1 VLAEVG
7 DDVALLLRQVRVVRL
22 AAGQDCLPPS
32 VAARVG
38 AGTGADRVVGL
49 LGCLV
54 AAALQQDRVEDLLL
68 CARVDLEQVGAA
80 ADRSGASPA
89 LTVCEV
95 VADEARDGDAARGC
109 G

>member
-1 VLAEVG
+1 
-7 DDVALLLRQVRVVRL
+7 
-22 AAGQDCLPPS
+22 

-38 AGTGADRVVGL
+38 AGTGADRVADLVVVADRVVGL

-95 VADEARDGDAARGC
+95 VADEARDGDAARRC